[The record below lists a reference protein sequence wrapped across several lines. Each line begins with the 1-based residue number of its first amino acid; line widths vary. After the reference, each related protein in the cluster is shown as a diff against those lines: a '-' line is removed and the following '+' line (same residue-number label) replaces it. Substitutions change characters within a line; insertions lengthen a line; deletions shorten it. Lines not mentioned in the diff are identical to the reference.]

1 MPEPITDDQS
11 QREALDWKARAEKAE
26 AALERVRQLLAEHP
40 GSAWDSGIKL
50 RAALLEALDGS

>member
-1 MPEPITDDQS
+1 MCDQCDY
-11 QREALDWKARAEKAE
+11 QMERAEKAE

-50 RAALLEALDGS
+50 QAALKAALDGE